1 MMLSTS
7 SNSLSK
13 RKQDKLQQLFQSR
26 LKMALFALV
35 LEGLI
40 IIPLLQSFLFVV
52 AVFNIPAVLALLVC
66 MLHPQKF
73 GFQVQKTTKFLL
85 KIGVAKAVGGIL
97 LAILA
102 ALKYLTI
109 QNTSDSNM
117 KTLMSFCI
125 IYLGGSALVDVVYST
140 FAFMTIKKTK
150 KIIRILRRK
159 TRRVKAEPFELVA
172 SSRSSEASSSDTA
185 SCSEDAGSVCGSRTS
200 V

>member
-1 MMLSTS
+1 MISTSS

-13 RKQDKLQQLFQSR
+13 RRQDKLQGLFESR
-26 LKMALFALV
+26 FKMALFALV

-66 MLHPQKF
+66 MLHPQKVS
-73 GFQVQKTTKFLL
+73 FQVQKTTKFLL

-102 ALKYLTI
+102 ALKYMTI

-125 IYLGGSALVDVVYST
+125 IYLGGSALVDVIYST

-150 KIIRILRRK
+150 KIIRILKRK
-159 TRRVKAEPFELVA
+159 TRRVKPAPYELE
-172 SSRSSEASSSDTA
+172 SSRSSEASSSDT
-185 SCSEDAGSVCGSRTS
+185 CSEDAGSVCGSRTS

>member
-1 MMLSTS
+1 MISS

-13 RKQDKLQQLFQSR
+13 LKQDKLQQLFESR

-52 AVFNIPAVLALLVC
+52 AVFNFPAVLALIVC
-66 MLHPQKF
+66 TLHPQKV
-73 GFQVQKTTKFLL
+73 GFEVQKTTKFLL
-85 KIGVAKAVGGIL
+85 KIGIAKAVGGIL
-97 LAILA
+97 LALLA

-109 QNTSDSNM
+109 QNTSDNNM
-117 KTLMSFCI
+117 KALMSLCI
-125 IYLGGSALVDVVYST
+125 IYLGGSAFVDVIYST

-159 TRRVKAEPFELVA
+159 TRRVKPQPYELE
-172 SSRSSEASSSDTA
+172 SSRGSDGFSSDTA
-185 SCSEDAGSVCGSRTS
+185 SCSEESSSGCGSRTS

>member
-1 MMLSTS
+1 MTST

-13 RKQDKLQQLFQSR
+13 LKQDKLQQLFESR

-52 AVFNIPAVLALLVC
+52 AVFNLPAVLALLAC
-66 MLHPQKF
+66 MLHPQKVS
-73 GFQVQKTTKFLL
+73 FQVQKTTKFLL

-97 LAILA
+97 LAVLA
-102 ALKYLTI
+102 ALKYMTI
-109 QNTSDSNM
+109 QNTSDNNM
-117 KTLMSFCI
+117 KALMSLCI
-125 IYLGGSALVDVVYST
+125 IYLGGSALVDVIYST

-150 KIIRILRRK
+150 KILRILRRK
-159 TRRVKAEPFELVA
+159 TRRVKPAPYELE